1 MSRLSSDENIF
12 KGDFYEAE
20 QEADMHAFGAE
31 DEDYYFQIA
40 ENLEDDRQF
49 ILIIYDLWIISGEPN
64 LPNYWKAMEHAYRS
78 RLLKPCSRRKAMK
91 NW

>member
-1 MSRLSSDENIF
+1 MSRLSSDENVF

-49 ILIIYDLWIISGEPN
+49 ILISDDIVELLEGCVSEKRTIGEVVN
-64 LPNYWKAMEHAYRS
+64 DVITIGYILEV
-78 RLLKPCSRRKAMK
+78 
-91 NW
+91 